1 MLYNKYHAW
10 LRGLNNDNSDT
21 DQYKESDMRIK
32 NYLSQMHR
40 DDTIRKMLGLKMLE
54 DGIID
59 KGLFDIMILKNLN
72 NYL

>member
-1 MLYNKYHAW
+1 MLYNKYRAW
-10 LRGLNNDNSDT
+10 LRGLNNDNNDT